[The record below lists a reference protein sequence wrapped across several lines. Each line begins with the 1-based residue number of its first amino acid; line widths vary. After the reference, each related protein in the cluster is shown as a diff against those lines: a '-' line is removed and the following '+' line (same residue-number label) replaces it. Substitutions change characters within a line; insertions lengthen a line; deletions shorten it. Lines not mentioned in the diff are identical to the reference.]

1 MSNRNQVFADLLA
14 ENTATNTVNQR
25 QRLAKALIKLGS
37 VTTFEAMRFLGIY
50 DPRPRKLELLAQGFD
65 IALVWDTTITEDG
78 AKHRIGRYV
87 LKSVPDNCQGMESAS

>member
-1 MSNRNQVFADLLA
+1 MNNRSQVFADLLA
-14 ENTATNTVNQR
+14 ENTAANAVSQR

-37 VTTFEAMRFLGIY
+37 VTTFEAMRYLGIY

-65 IALVWDTTITEDG
+65 IALMWDTTITEDG

-87 LKSVPDNCQGMESAS
+87 LKAIPDSYQCMGVAV